1 MYIMNEQEF
10 TAKNLIEKESLEKR
24 FVNGV
29 PSIEEI
35 NKAIDTLSIA
45 KVLNNQLE
53 IKERECVEYQKQ
65 LCEMNLEPQKKEKK
79 NFSFLV
85 GLLFYFFAII
95 AGMAVL
101 AFIFGMKFLEL
112 LKITGLLFLGLT
124 LATAIWATVV
134 KMKEKKTKK
143 VKKTTRN
150 HRFDDIKE
158 KLDATK
164 AESIKVRE
172 NIQNAE
178 QIAGDLLKKYGQ
190 NVEREAYMQTLL
202 QLKKDV
208 DAYTSITCLN

>member
-10 TAKNLIEKESLEKR
+10 TAKNLFEKESLEKR

-95 AGMAVL
+95 AGMAAL

-124 LATAIWATVV
+124 LGTAIWATVV

-164 AESIKVRE
+164 AESIKMRE

>member
-1 MYIMNEQEF
+1 MNEQEF

>member
-1 MYIMNEQEF
+1 MNEQEF
-10 TAKNLIEKESLEKR
+10 TAKNLFEKESLEKR

-53 IKERECVEYQKQ
+53 IKERECVVYQKQ

-79 NFSFLV
+79 NFSFLF

-95 AGMAVL
+95 AGMAAL

-112 LKITGLLFLGLT
+112 LKITGLLFLALT
-124 LATAIWATVV
+124 LGTAIWATVV

-143 VKKTTRN
+143 AKKTTRN

-202 QLKKDV
+202 QLKKMLMH
-208 DAYTSITCLN
+208 I